1 MGTPLIQVESPR
13 QWPLR
18 TLFYRRF
25 EEAVMSKGQPSD
37 GARGN
42 RLLGAMEAAS
52 RARIAPHLEP
62 LVLKLGDVV
71 CEAGGVLKHA
81 YFPQSAV
88 LSLLT
93 VLENGSAIE
102 TANIGREGA
111 FGLFAAM
118 YSRVSFNRCLVQF
131 EGGMVRCPIDFL
143 RRNSSTANTSAIC
156 LSAIPRRCSRRF
168 SRPSP
173 AMRCIRQKR
182 ECADGC

>member
-18 TLFYRRF
+18 TLFHRHF

-102 TANIGREGA
+102 RP
-111 FGLFAAM
+111 L
-118 YSRVSFNRCLVQF
+118 
-131 EGGMVRCPIDFL
+131 
-143 RRNSSTANTSAIC
+143 TSDAKAP
-156 LSAIPRRCSRRF
+156 SACS
-168 SRPSP
+168 P
-173 AMRCIRQKR
+173 RCIAGFPSTDAWFNSR
-182 ECADGC
+182 AV